1 MTEKRRLAAIL
12 AADAT
17 GYSRLMAENE
27 DRTIAALDLS
37 RGLFKA
43 AIAAAHGRVVDM
55 AGDSV
60 LAVFDSAAGAV
71 AAAIDVQKQ
80 LAAALAAVPD
90 DQRMQFRIG
99 VHLGDITEKDDGTVY
114 GDGVNIAARI
124 QSLAEP
130 GGVAVSQEVQGVVR
144 GKIAV
149 TFEDR
154 GEHAAKNIAHPIRM
168 YYVRI
173 GAAASAHARAPAP
186 TLPDKPSIA
195 VLPFTNMSGDP
206 EQDYFADGI
215 VEDIITALSRF
226 KELFVIARNSTF
238 VYKGKAVDIQQV
250 ARDLGVRYVLEG
262 SVRKAGNRVRITGQL
277 IEAATRAH
285 LWAERYDGA
294 LEEVFEL
301 QDRISESVAGA
312 LGTTLTTA
320 EIERAQRKPPAS
332 LDAYDYLLRATP
344 LVIANSS
351 EDAEAAIKLLAEAL
365 RLNPEYARA
374 HAYTALCNAMIF
386 RAATGPARDLARAN
400 CIAHGRRAVELAGDD
415 STALAY
421 AGFALLVGAQD
432 VATARASLDKAV
444 ALNPNHA
451 TAYGYRALVLSMGG
465 DPHQAIQDANRALR
479 LSPLDPGGYQPQM
492 ALVVANVRLRRYDEA
507 VGAAHQAIQLA
518 PPRYPMSYAWLMV
531 AECGRGDVAE
541 AERQMKRLA
550 QILPGFTPAM
560 VPNLFEVFPEP
571 LRSDSIGALRN
582 AGLVPGG

>member
-27 DRTIAALDLS
+27 ARTIAALERS

-71 AAAIDVQKQ
+71 AAAVDVQKQ
-80 LAAALAAVPD
+80 LAAAVAAVPD
-90 DQRMQFRIG
+90 DQRMQFRVG
-99 VHLGDITEKDDGTVY
+99 VHLGDIAEKDDGTVY

-124 QSLAEP
+124 QSMAEP
-130 GGVAVSQEVQGVVR
+130 GGVAISQEVHGVVR
-144 GKIAV
+144 GKIDAD
-149 TFEDR
+149 FEDR
-154 GEHAAKNIAHPIRM
+154 GEHTAKNIAHPLRL
-168 YYVRI
+168 YYVRSRD
-173 GAAASAHARAPAP
+173 APHAVLPAP
-186 TLPDKPSIA
+186 SLPDKPSIA

-206 EQDYFADGI
+206 QQDYFADGI
-215 VEDIITALSRF
+215 VEDIITELSRF
-226 KELFVIARNSTF
+226 RELFVIARNSTF

-262 SVRKAGNRVRITGQL
+262 SVRKAANRVRITGQL
-277 IEAATRAH
+277 IEAATRVH
-285 LWAERYDGA
+285 LWAARYDGA

-320 EIERAQRKPPAS
+320 EIKRAQRKPPAN

-344 LVIANSS
+344 LVIANNSA
-351 EDAEAAIKLLAEAL
+351 DAEGAIKLLAEAL

-386 RAATGPARDLARAN
+386 RAAAGPSRDLARAN
-400 CIAHGRRAVELAGDD
+400 CIVHGRRAVELAGDD

-444 ALNPNHA
+444 TLNPNHA

-465 DPHQAIQDANRALR
+465 DPEQAIQDANRALR

-492 ALVVANVRLRRYDEA
+492 ALVVANVCLRRYDEA

-531 AECGRGDVAE
+531 AECGRGNVAE

-550 QILPGFTPAM
+550 EILPGFTPAM
-560 VPNLFEVFPEP
+560 VPNLFDVFPEP
-571 LRSDSIGALRN
+571 LRSNSIGALRN
-582 AGLVPGG
+582 AGLLPPL